1 MSSAVAR
8 SSKYSY
14 RASSTGVGAANDV
27 NVNIEYSADLSALS
41 RLEVRMSARIKKNM
55 RKKMEKSAKKWKV
68 LHNLKKKKS
77 QRKSAKKI
85 NVFVLHISR
94 IKSVFYKMIWMLR
107 GNCVEE

>member
-41 RLEVRMSARIKKNM
+41 RLEVRFSRKNVETKLKEKIQFTKW
-55 RKKMEKSAKKWKV
+55 RKRKCEKSGKLV
-68 LHNLKKKKS
+68 N
-77 QRKSAKKI
+77 
-85 NVFVLHISR
+85 FVT
-94 IKSVFYKMIWMLR
+94 
-107 GNCVEE
+107 